1 MSQDVYVLFLGPD
14 TLRMMDE
21 LQRRKQQLRWTYQVR
36 QHLEPGKL
44 SRGMPRAGQGRP
56 LDSDLLVVL
65 WLPTLTSVEAQSV
78 AISMVDEV
86 LRVADEHRLVITN
99 VPNRLLGSRSGIFAF
114 GEQMTSPEA
123 FARAIDTAV
132 VTLASR
138 H

>member
-1 MSQDVYVLFLGPD
+1 MSQNVFVLFLGPD
-14 TLRMMDE
+14 TLRMMDD
-21 LQRRKQQLRWTYQVR
+21 LHKRNQQLRWTYQVR

-65 WLPTLTSVEAQSV
+65 WLPTRTSAEAQSAV
-78 AISMVDEV
+78 SMVDEV
-86 LRVADEHRLVITN
+86 LQVADEHQLVITN
-99 VPNRLLGSRSGIFAF
+99 VPNRLLGSRSGIIAF

-132 VTLASR
+132 VTLAKR
-138 H
+138 R